1 MKRIFVILLALLLL
15 LSCAACAEKTPA
27 VSAAPATAAPT
38 AASPAEPA
46 ANVRVGSLKGPTT
59 MGLVNMMKSAEG
71 GALEDTYVFTMA
83 TDASEIAA
91 SLVAGDLDIALIPAN
106 LAAVLYNKR
115 TEKGI
120 EVISINTLGVLYCI
134 SGDESIKSVND
145 LAGKTVLL
153 TGQGTTPEYSLRYL
167 LEQAGITDCNLE
179 FRSEATEVAAL
190 LAADSSQIAVLP
202 QPFATVAMVQNSEL
216 KECFSL
222 SEAWDS
228 LGSGSRMVTGVTVVR
243 KAFLAEHPAAVER
256 FLAAQAESAKKANE
270 DIEGTANLIAEYGII
285 EKAPVAQKALPK
297 CAVSC
302 ITGGEMASALK
313 GYLEILFKADPSSV
327 GGEAPDSGFYYSP
340 KA

>member
-1 MKRIFVILLALLLL
+1 MKRAIAILFMLLLL
-15 LSCAACAEKTPA
+15 LGCMSCAAKPK
-27 VSAAPATAAPT
+27 
-38 AASPAEPA
+38 AEPA
-46 ANVRVGSLKGPTT
+46 ASIRVGSLKGPTS
-59 MGLVNMMKSAEG
+59 MGLVNLRKAAENG
-71 GALEDTYVFTMA
+71 ELTDTYSFTMA

-91 SLVAGDLDIALIPAN
+91 SLVAGELDIALIPAN

-120 EVISINTLGVLYCI
+120 QVIDINTLGVLYCI
-134 SGDESIKSVND
+134 SGDDSIKSVQD

-202 QPFATVAMVQNSEL
+202 QPFATVAMVQNQDL

-222 SEAWDS
+222 SESWDS

-243 KAFLAEHPAAVER
+243 KAFLEEHPVAVER
-256 FLAAQAESAKKANE
+256 FLAAHAASAKKANE
-270 DIEGTANLIAEYGII
+270 DVEGTASLIAEYGII

-302 ITGGEMASALK
+302 ITGVEMEAALK
-313 GYLEILFKADPSSV
+313 GYLEVLFKADPSAV
-327 GGEAPDSGFYYSP
+327 GGEAPDAGFYYNP